1 MVETTENKIKELL
14 DSILEN
20 TPMFF
25 VDMELKGNKGS
36 RTLWIYVDSEE
47 GGINL
52 DQCAR
57 LSEELGILVDAHQ
70 LIDGRYRLNVSSP
83 GLDRPLVDRRQY
95 KNNLSRNAKV
105 KFRSGNEVET
115 VKGILKELNDDQ
127 LVIEQD
133 NKKEQ
138 VIMFDDIIETK
149 ILAAW

>member
-14 DSILEN
+14 ESILEN

-57 LSEELGILVDAHQ
+57 LSEELGLLVEAHQ
-70 LIDGRYRLNVSSP
+70 MIDGRYRLNVSSP
-83 GLDRPLVDRRQY
+83 GLDRPLVDKRQY
-95 KNNLSRNAKV
+95 KKNEGRKASV
-105 KFRSGNEVET
+105 KCRIGEEVKT
-115 VKGILKELNDDQ
+115 IKGILKKAEDEQ

-138 VIMFDDIIETK
+138 VIIYDDIIETK